1 MSTSYADVSMVVP
14 KRRNL
19 LTRRVAAW
27 LGIAAAP
34 TFAAMAIITSLPG
47 GERMVT
53 ICGVESSFLGGMVPM
68 YLLMSVFHLTPWL
81 KLIGNRFSRRR
92 RRPTV

>member
-1 MSTSYADVSMVVP
+1 LSTSYADESVVT
-14 KRRNL
+14 RRNP
-19 LTRRVAAW
+19 LTHHIAAW

-47 GERMVT
+47 GDGMVT
-53 ICGVESSFLGGMVPM
+53 ICGVESSFLGGMAPM

-81 KLIGNRFSRRR
+81 KLIGDRFSRKR
-92 RRPTV
+92 RRPTA

>member
-1 MSTSYADVSMVVP
+1 LSTSYADGFIVVL
-14 KRRNL
+14 KRRSP
-19 LTRRVAAW
+19 LTRRIAAW
-27 LGIAAAP
+27 LGMATAP

-47 GERMVT
+47 GDRVGM
-53 ICGVESSFLGGMVPM
+53 ICGVESSSLGGMVPM

-81 KLIGNRFSRRR
+81 KLIGDRFSRKG